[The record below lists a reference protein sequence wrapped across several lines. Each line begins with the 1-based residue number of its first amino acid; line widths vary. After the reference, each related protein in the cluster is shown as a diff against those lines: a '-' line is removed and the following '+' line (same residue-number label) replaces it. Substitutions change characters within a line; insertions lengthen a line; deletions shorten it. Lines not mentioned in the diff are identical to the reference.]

1 MHAMQALY
9 QVNELHSQPLFHS
22 AYFMAN
28 VHLSFCGCI
37 LIFPYPVYAQ
47 LLVDASVGGHRSAY
61 ISTFYPQSTRD
72 GDPSLS
78 GERATLVA
86 GFNGGPG
93 PQAGLC

>member
-1 MHAMQALY
+1 MNY
-9 QVNELHSQPLFHS
+9 I
-22 AYFMAN
+22 
-28 VHLSFCGCI
+28 LSPYSTLPILWQMCTFCDCI